1 MPTLKDYLGCLVK
14 DINYA
19 RVIADVESANIAK
32 MYAEHDLLKYF
43 SIPRMKIQ
51 DTELTIPIAID
62 ELEQSAEK
70 DYQPINNTD
79 FYAKTYAEIKNVFKI
94 SSFNREVSTPLR
106 KLILSHIDTL
116 EKTLKSDADIKTSLF
131 AYCKNVSESTIKI
144 LSSNEPGRPV
154 YEKAVSDHSAAD
166 EEQIRDVLTNQL
178 AKYLEGEIKARE
190 FTGKIENARVTVE
203 SDKLRE
209 KRPES
214 LMYIKLKITEE
225 SMEWQTIEDA
235 EGNIVKKLAVE

>member
-32 MYAEHDLLKYF
+32 MYSEHDLLKYF
-43 SIPRMKIQ
+43 SIPRMKIL

-70 DYQPINNTD
+70 DYQPIDNTD
-79 FYAKTYAEIKNVFKI
+79 FYAKTYGEIKNVFKT

-116 EKTLKSDADIKTSLF
+116 EKRLKSDGDTKTSLYD
-131 AYCKNVSESTIKI
+131 YCKSVSESTTKI
-144 LSSNEPGRPV
+144 LSSSEPGRPV
-154 YEKAVSDHSAAD
+154 YEKAMGEHSVSDED
-166 EEQIRDVLTNQL
+166 QIREILTGQL

-225 SMEWQTIEDA
+225 SMEWQTIEDG
-235 EGNIVKKLAVE
+235 EGNIVKKLSVE